1 MADEEPKAD
10 APAGD
15 PQPLAAAAGASTGS
29 HGSKENI
36 AGSRSNLA
44 GSKSNLAGSKSN
56 LAGSKSNLAGSRAAS
71 LRNLGGKA
79 APGGPPG
86 GGGGG
91 GGGGSGDGSVAPANA
106 VVFENT
112 YKLKPD
118 KKFQS
123 GAVKRIVEESL
134 AQHLTKVKY
143 DFEKVPELCKTIAND
158 ILASVKKLEFDRYKL
173 VVEVDIGEFKGQ
185 GIKIAS
191 RAVWDTTTDSYA
203 SASFKNLVAL
213 GNKQLEPRLV
223 IQLRRVFLG
232 ESAEPGPTP
241 AEEPAELNW
250 TQKYGSLAAS
260 FVLFTSL
267 SFGMLRYTSLQMQF
281 EDARA
286 EGEAELAAIRA
297 ETAALKRELA
307 ELTASESKGGDSSQ
321 SAKPSSWWRWF

>member
-86 GGGGG
+86 GGGGRG
-91 GGGGSGDGSVAPANA
+91 VAANA

-203 SASFKNLVAL
+203 SASFKNATLFAVAM
-213 GNKQLEPRLV
+213 
-223 IQLRRVFLG
+223 VFG
-232 ESAEPGPTP
+232 C
-241 AEEPAELNW
+241 
-250 TQKYGSLAAS
+250 Y
-260 FVLFTSL
+260 
-267 SFGMLRYTSLQMQF
+267 F
-281 EDARA
+281 E
-286 EGEAELAAIRA
+286 
-297 ETAALKRELA
+297 
-307 ELTASESKGGDSSQ
+307 
-321 SAKPSSWWRWF
+321 